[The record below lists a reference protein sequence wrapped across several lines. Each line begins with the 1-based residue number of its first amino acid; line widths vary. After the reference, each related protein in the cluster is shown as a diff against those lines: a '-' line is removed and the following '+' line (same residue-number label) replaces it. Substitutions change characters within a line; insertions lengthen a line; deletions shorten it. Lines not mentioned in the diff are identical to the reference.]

1 MTQITRDQL
10 KGMTPEQIVQAKRE
24 GRLNALLGMPPAD
37 VALLD
42 QATTAPLTRDDIAAL
57 ARLNRH
63 DLIVAAQHDNRI
75 TTKENQ

>member
-24 GRLNALLGMPPAD
+24 GRLNALLGLAPAD

-42 QATTAPLTRDDIAAL
+42 RATTAPLTRDDIAAL

-63 DLIVAAQHDNRI
+63 DLIVAARHDNRI